1 MFSKNHIFKHFSKL
15 KGKRLR
21 RSLFLNKVAGL
32 TLQLYK
38 KRNPKVFFCE
48 FCKIVGNFFLQNT
61 FGGCFCYCLHRQTIW
76 GPTNVFVTKNIL
88 WNHRKNRGL
97 CTVTLKIQ
105 LKNKLL
111 PKSEH
116 SSLIKP
122 NQVFFHENVFASV
135 SFFQNESLCRDL
147 LFQTDAFHYKLY
159 HIFLDNIEFNV
170 LKIQKPSAGVI
181 R

>member
-1 MFSKNHIFKHFSKL
+1 MREEKPYFKSSCPGVFSKNDIFKHFSKL

-88 WNHRKNRGL
+88 WNHRKNRTL
-97 CTVTLKIQ
+97 YSNSEDTVKKQAFTQVWTSFTDKT
-105 LKNKLL
+105 
-111 PKSEH
+111 KS
-116 SSLIKP
+116 
-122 NQVFFHENVFASV
+122 
-135 SFFQNESLCRDL
+135 SFFPRKRICFCQ
-147 LFQTDAFHYKLY
+147 LFSKWKFVSRSTISNRCLP
-159 HIFLDNIEFNV
+159 L
-170 LKIQKPSAGVI
+170 
-181 R
+181 